1 MQNFPLL
8 DTSSGSSSFFDVN
21 SGSKSGHGAWTEDFA
36 NVFRDVVNTD
46 HSSAK
51 PEKAPKQVNASQKV
65 QKKEQV
71 TEQDFLDEK
80 ITEEDFAQL
89 KQILKKH
96 GVSGK
101 DIQKLQ
107 DKFEAS
113 GLTWKELISSLDF
126 SGLDQAISLNA
137 SEKNEVMSF
146 LSKLGFNSQETR
158 ELLND
163 LKAGRHDQVWEII
176 SLKMENLPDDAKFS
190 LSQNQVQG
198 LLKILGIDSQKASVF
213 ASFVGKELGKSD
225 LNNFLSM
232 IKKEAATGNINQAL
246 KELVLS
252 KSDSGNK
259 SLSSGSAALLADISR
274 LVQKDGSKNEESRE
288 KVRELS
294 FTKSKKENAPT
305 GILSGNQEGKGDKQA
320 QAKDNNLAQNSNNE
334 KNSQSE
340 DNKGQSR
347 QGEKSL
353 FDRLNDS
360 NSSAKQAEAQD
371 KSKEDPWDKFLSKIR
386 TSESNDS
393 RGAVLG
399 QANARESAES
409 LRQNANLQNREFV
422 SRQVLDQV
430 QNGMFKRLS
439 EGKTQI
445 TLQLDPPALGRVAVV
460 LQMQDK
466 EVRAMIRPSS
476 PEVAQIVSE
485 NMAKLKA
492 SLEQQGLRVNKIE
505 VQTQMQQGHGQ
516 TWQGQE
522 EHNKARD
529 KMREAIRIA
538 RMRGLDGAGKAK
550 DGVDGAILM
559 NPETRDGPGLDL
571 FA

>member
-101 DIQKLQ
+101 DIQKLEE
-107 DKFEAS
+107 KFEAS

-126 SGLDQAISLNA
+126 SGLNQATSLNA
-137 SEKNEVMSF
+137 NDKKEIMNF
-146 LSKLGFNSQETR
+146 LSKLGFNSQEVR
-158 ELLND
+158 DLLND
-163 LKAGRHDQVWEII
+163 FKAGRHDQVWEKI
-176 SLKMENLPDDAKFS
+176 SLKMENLPDDARFS
-190 LSQNQVQG
+190 LSQNQVQS
-198 LLKILGIDSQKASVF
+198 LLKVLGIDSQKTSGF
-213 ASFVGKELGKSD
+213 ASFVGKELGKSE
-225 LNNFLSM
+225 LNNFLAM
-232 IKKEAATGNINQAL
+232 IKKEATTGSINQAL

-252 KSDSGNK
+252 KSDSGK
-259 SLSSGSAALLADISR
+259 PALSSGAAALLADISR
-274 LVQKDGSKNEESRE
+274 LVQKGESNEQSSDR
-288 KVRELS
+288 VRELA
-294 FTKSKKENAPT
+294 FTKSKKENAPQ
-305 GILSGNQEGKGDKQA
+305 GILSGNQDGKADKQA
-320 QAKDNNLAQNSNNE
+320 KNSNPAQNANHE
-334 KNSQSE
+334 KNSQS
-340 DNKGQSR
+340 DNNNGQSR
-347 QGEKSL
+347 HGEKSL

-360 NSSAKQAEAQD
+360 NSPGKQADAQD

-399 QANARESAES
+399 QANAKDSADALKQKS
-409 LRQNANLQNREFV
+409 NLQHREFV

-439 EGKTQI
+439 EGRTQI

-460 LQMQDK
+460 LQMHDK